1 MEMHINVE
9 EQKPRALG
17 AKTTLFCTIPYAFAN
32 ILTVNNAWSTSRHG
46 RVLGRVARRYASAW
60 RAQEGLR

>member
-17 AKTTLFCTIPYAFAN
+17 AKTT
-32 ILTVNNAWSTSRHG
+32 
-46 RVLGRVARRYASAW
+46 RVGLDSQGSACEVI
-60 RAQEGLR
+60 RDK